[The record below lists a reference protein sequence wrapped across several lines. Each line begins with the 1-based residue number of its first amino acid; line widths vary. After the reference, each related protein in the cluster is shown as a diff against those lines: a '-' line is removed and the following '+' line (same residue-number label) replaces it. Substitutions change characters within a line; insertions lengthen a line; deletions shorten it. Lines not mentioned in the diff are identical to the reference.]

1 MRWLALVL
9 LLLNSVVWFQATR
22 IPTPGFREP
31 TDNTGVLP
39 RVADLRPPGG
49 QVRALS
55 DDGGKNAPSED
66 LASAKN
72 QPETA
77 KKDSSP
83 VGCYRLRWFAS
94 RESADSFRER
104 YLPGAVVQELER
116 ELEPLQWVIIPPRP
130 PAQAQALLRELQMK
144 RIDSYLVREGE
155 YRNAIS
161 LGLFENPAFAR
172 RVLEQRKSQNLNAVL
187 AKFPRNQLS
196 YALDFEPDR
205 DPDSGSWVVPDLW
218 RGNPLNLIEIE
229 SCEGVA
235 SAEKNP

>member
-1 MRWLALVL
+1 
-9 LLLNSVVWFQATR
+9 
-22 IPTPGFREP
+22 
-31 TDNTGVLP
+31 
-39 RVADLRPPGG
+39 
-49 QVRALS
+49 LS

-77 KKDSSP
+77 KKDSGP
-83 VGCYRLRWFAS
+83 VGCYRLQWFAS
-94 RESADSFRER
+94 RESADTFRER